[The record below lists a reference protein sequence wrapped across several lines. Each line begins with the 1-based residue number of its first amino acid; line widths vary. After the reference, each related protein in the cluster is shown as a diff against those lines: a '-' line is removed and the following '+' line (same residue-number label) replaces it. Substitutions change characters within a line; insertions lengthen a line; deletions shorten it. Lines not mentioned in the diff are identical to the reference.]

1 MGLMNRAL
9 KQLAYFLFFA
19 IVIGSISGGL
29 YIWLRTEATCF
40 DGVKNQGE
48 EGIDCG
54 GPCANI
60 CLESLT
66 DMKVLGS
73 ELIKIEENDYDF
85 IAKINNPNLEHGAGN
100 AKYRVELKDS
110 SESVVKTINGEFHI
124 LPGQTRYIFI
134 SPIQTDTEV
143 VDAEM
148 TIIDF
153 NWQQLTDFSVGDI
166 KLTVRRKEYT
176 EINSGTIFGKVEG
189 VVFNDS
195 EFDFDRVEVLV
206 VLYDVSD
213 DVIAAGTT
221 NVRTLLSSKEN
232 FYEVSWFRP
241 FTGSVSQI
249 EVQATTNAFEN
260 NNFLRRYGGDER
272 FQGL

>member
-1 MGLMNRAL
+1 MNRAM
-9 KQLAYFLFFA
+9 KQLLYFLFFV

-29 YIWLRTEATCF
+29 YVWIRVEPTCF
-40 DGVKNQGE
+40 DGIQNQE
-48 EGIDCG
+48 EQGIDCE
-54 GPCANI
+54 GPCAEI
-60 CLESLT
+60 CLESLDPIT
-66 DMKVLGS
+66 VIDT

-85 IAKINNPNLEHGAGN
+85 VAKVNNANLTHGAGE
-100 AKYRVELKDS
+100 AEYRVELKDAGGDVIK
-110 SESVVKTINGEFHI
+110 EIVGEFNI
-124 LPGQTRYIFI
+124 LPGQTRYIFV
-134 SPIQTDTEV
+134 SPIQTDSEA

-148 TIIDF
+148 TITNP

-166 KLTVRRKEYT
+166 KLSVRRKEYT
-176 EINSGTIFGKVEG
+176 EVNNGTIFGKVEG

-206 VLYDVSD
+206 VLYDVSN
-213 DVIAAGTT
+213 DVIAAGVT
-221 NVRTLLSSKEN
+221 NIRTLLSSKEN

-241 FTGSVSQI
+241 FTGSVSKI

-260 NNFLRRYGGDER
+260 NNFLRRYGGDEQ

>member
-1 MGLMNRAL
+1 MNRAL
-9 KQLAYFLFFA
+9 KQLAYFLFFV

-29 YIWLRTEATCF
+29 YFWLRTEATCT
-40 DGVKNQGE
+40 DGVKNQNE

-54 GPCANI
+54 GICPDI
-60 CLESLT
+60 CLESLIE
-66 DMKVLGS
+66 MRVLGS
-73 ELIKIEENDYDF
+73 ELVKIGENDYDF
-85 IAKINNPNLEHGAGN
+85 IAKINNPNLGHGSGE
-100 AKYRVELKDS
+100 AKYRVELKDAS
-110 SESVVKTINGEFHI
+110 GGVIKTINGEFHI

-143 VDAEM
+143 VDIEM
-148 TIIDF
+148 TITDF

-176 EINSGTIFGKVEG
+176 EVDNGTIFGKVEG
-189 VVFNDS
+189 VIFNDS

-206 VLYDVSD
+206 VLNDVSGD
-213 DVIAAGTT
+213 IVAAGTT
-221 NVRTLLSSKEN
+221 NIRTLLSDKEN
-232 FYEVSWFRP
+232 FYEISWFRP

-260 NNFLRRYGGDER
+260 NNFLRRYGGDEM

>member
-1 MGLMNRAL
+1 MNRAL
-9 KQLAYFLFFA
+9 KQLAYFLLFV
-19 IVIGSISGGL
+19 IVIGSITGGL
-29 YIWLRTEATCF
+29 YIWLRTEATCL
-40 DGVKNQGE
+40 DGIKNQGE

-54 GPCANI
+54 GLCPNI
-60 CLESLT
+60 CLESLM
-66 DMKVLGS
+66 DMRVLES

-85 IAKINNPNLEHGAGN
+85 IAKINNPNLIHGAGE
-100 AKYRVELKDS
+100 ARYRVELKDGFGN
-110 SESVVKTINGEFHI
+110 VVKTINGKFHI
-124 LPGQTRYIFI
+124 LPRQTRYIFI
-134 SPIQTDTEV
+134 SPIQTDTDV
-143 VDAEM
+143 TDVEM
-148 TIIDF
+148 TITSFD
-153 NWQQLTDFSVGDI
+153 WQQLTDFSVGDI

-176 EINSGTIFGKVEG
+176 EVNNGTIFGKVEG

-206 VLYDVSD
+206 VLYDVSG

-221 NVRTLLSSKEN
+221 NIRTLLSSREN

-241 FTGSVSQI
+241 FAGSVSRI

-260 NNFLRRYGGDER
+260 NNFLRRYGGDEM

>member
-1 MGLMNRAL
+1 MNRAL
-9 KQLAYFLFFA
+9 KQLAYFLFFV

-29 YIWLRTEATCF
+29 YFWLRTEATCT
-40 DGVKNQGE
+40 DGVKNQEE

-60 CLESLT
+60 CLESLIE
-66 DMKVLGS
+66 MIVLGS
-73 ELIKIEENDYDF
+73 ELVKIGENDYDF
-85 IAKINNPNLEHGAGN
+85 VAKINNPNLEHGSGE
-100 AKYRVELKDS
+100 AKYRVELKDTS
-110 SESVVKTINGEFHI
+110 GDVVETINGEFHI

-143 VDAEM
+143 VDVEM
-148 TIIDF
+148 TITDF

-176 EINSGTIFGKVEG
+176 EVDNGTIFGKVEG
-189 VVFNDS
+189 VIFNDS
-195 EFDFDRVEVLV
+195 EFDFDKVEILV
-206 VLYDVSD
+206 VLNDVSGD
-213 DVIAAGTT
+213 IIAAGTT
-221 NVRTLLSSKEN
+221 NIRTLLSDKEN
-232 FYEVSWFRP
+232 FYEISWFRP

-260 NNFLRRYGGDER
+260 NNFLRRYGGDEM